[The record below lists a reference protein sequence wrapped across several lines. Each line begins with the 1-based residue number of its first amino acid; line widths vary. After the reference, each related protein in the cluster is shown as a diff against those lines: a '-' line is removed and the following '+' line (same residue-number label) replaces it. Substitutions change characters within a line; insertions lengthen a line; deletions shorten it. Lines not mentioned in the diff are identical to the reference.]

1 MKGIKEATFHSWI
14 WGHCCPTSGSAMSYT
29 IPLLPFSVE
38 LESKSVLKK
47 LTRAHQALAELKGV
61 TGIIPNQNILIDTL
75 SLQEAKDSSAI
86 ENIITTHD
94 DLYKSD
100 ALAKQFS
107 SLEAKEVYSYA
118 AALRN
123 GYDKVK
129 RTGLLTNNL
138 ILEIQQTLVENNA
151 GFRK

>member
-1 MKGIKEATFHSWI
+1 MT
-14 WGHCCPTSGSAMSYT
+14 YT
-29 IPLLPFSVE
+29 IPQLPLSIE
-38 LESKSVLKK
+38 LEAKPVLKK

-86 ENIITTHD
+86 ENIITSHD

-100 ALAKQFS
+100 VLAKQFS

-123 GYDKVK
+123 GYARIKE
-129 RTGLLTNNL
+129 TGLLTNNL

-151 GFRK
+151 G